1 MKYTLRVLSAVA
13 GLCFLG
19 TICFLLWPTELKQRL
34 GDDVFKLT
42 YQFLL
47 LVVIGG
53 ALSFLYQEFQH
64 QREQR
69 EAERVLQRQFLVD
82 LLEVNQAANEGPAT
96 DPSEGHG
103 IHTRDQGYARA
114 RQAIRGA
121 NVGPYRRPPRFPV
134 T

>member
-19 TICFLLWPTELKQRL
+19 TICFLLWPKELKERL

-53 ALSFLYQEFQH
+53 CALSCLL
-64 QREQR
+64 
-69 EAERVLQRQFLVD
+69 RV
-82 LLEVNQAANEGPAT
+82 PA
-96 DPSEGHG
+96 PS
-103 IHTRDQGYARA
+103 R
-114 RQAIRGA
+114 
-121 NVGPYRRPPRFPV
+121 
-134 T
+134 